1 MGGFTQA
8 MSGDMSEVVGFLKA
22 GEVRVLAVLT
32 DERVPGFEDIPT
44 AIEQG
49 YDVTAVNWRGMYVP
63 KGISDEQFNVWAEK
77 LQAVADSAE
86 WQEAMA
92 ANGLAPFTKVGVR
105 FPELRGHPR
114 RGNQRALQGTGS
126 DPVMASDRIFGLVT
140 LFVAL
145 AYIAGA
151 TQIQTS
157 FLADPVG
164 PKAFPILIGA
174 VAALCSLYMIVR
186 PDPDPD
192 WPSARTWG
200 ALLVA
205 VIVLVAYAYALKP
218 MGFIVPTAIAAGDS
232 QLPDIPESQGRRGG
246 GLRAVAGS
254 LHPVQIR
261 IGIEPLRLPERNG
274 SDMELMSNLALGFSI
289 ALSPY
294 TLLLAVVGCFLGTI
308 IGALPGLGP
317 SNGVAILIPLTF
329 TLGLD
334 ATSALVLMT
343 SVYYG
348 AMYGGRISSIL
359 LNIPGDEPAL
369 MTTLDGYPM
378 AKQGRAGDALV
389 LSGVASFVGAFLAT
403 IGLMLLAPMLARVA
417 YLFGPAEYFALYL
430 LAFCTLGGMASN
442 NQAKAALASC
452 LGLGIAM
459 IGVDSSSGMPRL
471 TGGNLHLFDGIDFLV
486 AIVGLFAIAEVFFF
500 IESHGKGSSIG
511 VVLDKVRIPWKDIR
525 DTKWTMLRASGVG
538 FIAGILPGAGASL
551 GSFLAYMSEKS
562 IAGKNGGFGTGA
574 PKGVAAPEAGNNAAA
589 GGALV
594 PMLTLGVP
602 GSGTTAVLLA
612 LLMTLNIT
620 PGPTLFTD
628 RPEVVWGLIAS
639 LLIANIVLLLMNV
652 PMVKVFVKILMV
664 PAWVLLPGVTM
675 ISFVGIYSL
684 SGSYFDLLL
693 MVAFGALG
701 YILRKLDVPTVP
713 VILGILLGG
722 NMEDAL
728 RRAMVLSDGDFTFL
742 FSTPISIGLWIA
754 AILGFVAPMFLRN
767 VLKKPQAITD

>member
-1 MGGFTQA
+1 M
-8 MSGDMSEVVGFLKA
+8 
-22 GEVRVLAVLT
+22 
-32 DERVPGFEDIPT
+32 DI
-44 AIEQG
+44 
-49 YDVTAVNWRGMYVP
+49 
-63 KGISDEQFNVWAEK
+63 
-77 LQAVADSAE
+77 LQ
-86 WQEAMA
+86 
-92 ANGLAPFTKVGVR
+92 
-105 FPELRGHPR
+105 
-114 RGNQRALQGTGS
+114 
-126 DPVMASDRIFGLVT
+126 
-140 LFVAL
+140 
-145 AYIAGA
+145 
-151 TQIQTS
+151 
-157 FLADPVG
+157 
-164 PKAFPILIGA
+164 
-174 VAALCSLYMIVR
+174 
-186 PDPDPD
+186 
-192 WPSARTWG
+192 
-200 ALLVA
+200 
-205 VIVLVAYAYALKP
+205 
-218 MGFIVPTAIAAGDS
+218 
-232 QLPDIPESQGRRGG
+232 
-246 GLRAVAGS
+246 
-254 LHPVQIR
+254 
-261 IGIEPLRLPERNG
+261 
-274 SDMELMSNLALGFSI
+274 NLALGFSI

-294 TLLLAVVGCFLGTI
+294 TLMLAFVGCFIGTI

-317 SNGVAILIPLTF
+317 SNGVAILIPITF

-378 AKQGRAGDALV
+378 AKAGRAGDALV

-403 IGLMLLAPMLARVA
+403 IGLVLLAPLLARVA

-442 NQAKAALASC
+442 NQAKSALAAC

-459 IGVDSSSGMPRL
+459 IGVDNNSGMPRF
-471 TGGNLHLFDGIDFLV
+471 TGGNMHLMDGVDFLV

-511 VVLDKVRIPWKDIR
+511 IKLEKVTIPWKLINE
-525 DTKWTMLRASGVG
+525 TKWTMLRSSLVG
-538 FIAGILPGAGASL
+538 FVAGILPGAGASL

-562 IAGKNGGFGTGA
+562 LAGPKGGFGTGV
-574 PKGVAAPEAGNNAAA
+574 PKGIAAPEAGNNAAA

-639 LLIANIVLLLMNV
+639 LLIANVMLLLMNV
-652 PMVKVFVKILMV
+652 PMVKVFVRILQV

-675 ISFVGIYSL
+675 VSFVGIYSL
-684 SGSYFDLLL
+684 SGSYFDLIL
-693 MVAFGALG
+693 MVGFGALG
-701 YILRKLDVPTVP
+701 YALRKLDIPTVP

-722 NMEDAL
+722 NMENAL
-728 RRAMVLSDGDFTFL
+728 RRAMVLSDGDTMFL
-742 FSTPISIGLWIA
+742 FSTPIAIGLWIA
-754 AILGFVAPMFLRN
+754 AIVGFVAPMFLRGI
-767 VLKKPQAITD
+767 LKKPQRITD

>member
-1 MGGFTQA
+1 M
-8 MSGDMSEVVGFLKA
+8 
-22 GEVRVLAVLT
+22 
-32 DERVPGFEDIPT
+32 DI
-44 AIEQG
+44 
-49 YDVTAVNWRGMYVP
+49 
-63 KGISDEQFNVWAEK
+63 
-77 LQAVADSAE
+77 
-86 WQEAMA
+86 
-92 ANGLAPFTKVGVR
+92 
-105 FPELRGHPR
+105 
-114 RGNQRALQGTGS
+114 
-126 DPVMASDRIFGLVT
+126 
-140 LFVAL
+140 
-145 AYIAGA
+145 
-151 TQIQTS
+151 
-157 FLADPVG
+157 
-164 PKAFPILIGA
+164 
-174 VAALCSLYMIVR
+174 
-186 PDPDPD
+186 
-192 WPSARTWG
+192 
-200 ALLVA
+200 
-205 VIVLVAYAYALKP
+205 
-218 MGFIVPTAIAAGDS
+218 
-232 QLPDIPESQGRRGG
+232 
-246 GLRAVAGS
+246 
-254 LHPVQIR
+254 
-261 IGIEPLRLPERNG
+261 
-274 SDMELMSNLALGFSI
+274 MSNLALGFSI

-294 TLLLAVVGCFLGTI
+294 TLFLAVIGCFLGTM

-317 SNGVAILIPLTF
+317 SNGVAILIPITF

-403 IGLMLLAPMLARVA
+403 VGLLLLAPLLARVA

-430 LAFCTLGGMASN
+430 LAFCTLGGVASN
-442 NQAKAALASC
+442 NQAKAAIASC
-452 LGLGIAM
+452 IGLGIAM
-459 IGVDSSSGMPRL
+459 IGVDDNSGMPRL
-471 TGGNLHLFDGIDFLV
+471 TGGNMHLADGIDFLV

-500 IESHGKGSSIG
+500 IEGHGRNSSIG
-511 VVLDKVRIPWKDIR
+511 VKLEKVVVPWRDIWLV
-525 DTKWTMLRASGVG
+525 KWTMLRASLVG
-538 FIAGILPGAGASL
+538 FVAGILPGAGASL

-562 IAGKNGGFGTGA
+562 IAGKEGGFGTGVA
-574 PKGVAAPEAGNNAAA
+574 KGVAAPESGNNAAA

-639 LLIANIVLLLMNV
+639 LLIANVVLLLMNV
-652 PMVKVFVKILMV
+652 PLVSFFVRILMV
-664 PAWVLLPGVTM
+664 PAWILLPGVTM

-693 MVAFGALG
+693 MVAFGVLG
-701 YILRKLDVPTVP
+701 YVLRKLDVPTVP

-722 NMEDAL
+722 HMEDAL
-728 RRAMVLSDGDFTFL
+728 RRAMVLSDGDFMYL
-742 FSTPISIGLWIA
+742 FSSPIAIGFWIA

-767 VLKKPQAITD
+767 VLAKPQRVTD